1 MALARSGGRR
11 RSCNRCSAKKERC
24 DGQEPCHRCQRSGLE
39 CLYAT
44 CRTLGRPRNA
54 GAPGKRRLS
63 ATAAAAAADGAEGAD
78 SAEGAGATRSTT
90 GSTASG
96 KKSGGRIA
104 AVAAAAGT
112 VVTGT
117 ASAGATTVGAVT
129 AFTGGTPTANTNR
142 ARAPARPRARAGA
155 DGGAGGKGAG
165 SAKGA
170 KVALA
175 QANLKR
181 PSLSPSPA
189 TGLTGLVQGK
199 YLTCFMDDFACFFQ
213 VVDDSVIR
221 CGLINLM
228 TGKVD
233 PALVGDDSG
242 VGSSSL
248 PPPAKR
254 AVGAGGGRV
263 SGRGDGSGRGSSGA
277 KNRSAGRGGRTR
289 TPSPSPPRHD
299 AEGSSATDP
308 NPDVYA
314 INSAMFSAMAIGALL
329 LGQTPSHVHLY
340 VAVAKASLR
349 LCSAE
354 MAATPN
360 ERIAAA
366 HLLLAFAAHVSGMR
380 DYGRYIRLTR
390 QFYHARVRRGL
401 PTPTPI
407 SDILGYR
414 EIVDALGAP
423 DVRGTGGTRG
433 DGGGAIP
440 PTVRESLANNEQ
452 GGGGVAGTTASA
464 AEGRAGVGVR
474 ALLAEGRA
482 GPAAKE
488 RARGRDHDRFPPG
501 LEAARE
507 RARLRQAEPML
518 MVGDIMTM
526 LSRVPW
532 LMNEGEEARRT
543 RQKLT
548 ELKSLVAAEK
558 ALAEERRFASRKT
571 TSRTDRM
578 SVFLLATAVVG
589 LVSAL
594 DQFAELLPLAREVS
608 ACVCACPGLARY
620 QPHSY
625 HASLEI
631 LRAFQK
637 QKEFNALLAAAP
649 GELRRSAATGKQISY
664 ETREDMCSSQVC
676 LKHAKS
682 IGEMGRRA
690 WEGERAKT
698 HGRAPVEVASD
709 ANASVVAV
717 AVKAEPE
724 FSPAGGKEGDPE
736 IVVSRVASNSSPLEE
751 RCQLPG
757 ETTLPADS
765 VAMVSP
771 PLRPQKTPG
780 IGSTTAD
787 AASPSSATASPTA
800 ATNLPKED
808 SPDSVGQWT
817 PEFPP
822 SLGASVAASD
832 QSLPSRTVGGGSVAT
847 FDCAPRGGEGALMGG
862 LDGDNNLLLLQPPLA
877 LRSSGSVQGADTS
890 AFASAAASAAAASTP
905 ASSSAAAGT
914 EPHSAD
920 PRSLPSRGEGADWNG
935 ALAGGPYR
943 GVGGGA
949 SGVSSGV
956 SGAAASYSIAGDV
969 GGTTR
974 HVAGG
979 GGGGGSGS
987 GSSGGTDAALA
998 NPLLSGLRLQ
1008 QARSVAL
1015 YGVTANGP
1023 VLDSACPLAAGQ
1035 RVASVGDSAGAAG
1048 AASAAGAGGS
1058 SADEGAGVSAGLPGP
1073 HRDWRGRVA
1082 TSAPG
1087 PHLAPLHQPANVVAA
1102 GLGAR
1107 LPSAGGALTRRLWD
1121 SPLAS
1126 RHPSGGVEFVSPH
1139 RGGAANL
1146 PLWRW
1151 ERSVAPHPPL
1161 LPGPVARRVVQPVF
1175 PPDSLSFSDSPMFSV
1190 SGGPAA
1196 SALAV
1201 AAAAAAAEANPTP
1214 AAMAPAVMA
1223 PSSSSYLL
1231 ARSTSMSAGAASAA
1245 AISSAAARSSTANP
1259 SMRGC
1264 GDAGGGGAPHCED
1277 ADETSLDTGGIGREE
1292 GDEATRDLWEIIGAA
1307 DGSE

>member
-1 MALARSGGRR
+1 M
-11 RSCNRCSAKKERC
+11 
-24 DGQEPCHRCQRSGLE
+24 E

-277 KNRSAGRGGRTR
+277 NNRSAGRGGRTR

-414 EIVDALGAP
+414 EIVDALGKPIGTGGSRVPAPQQASHDRIGAAAAGPSPAPAPVSSGSTDITALNSDGAAAAATTTTTAAAAAAANGTLTGAP

-571 TSRTDRM
+571 
-578 SVFLLATAVVG
+578 VG
-589 LVSAL
+589 
-594 DQFAELLPLAREVS
+594 P
-608 ACVCACPGLARY
+608 
-620 QPHSY
+620 
-625 HASLEI
+625 
-631 LRAFQK
+631 
-637 QKEFNALLAAAP
+637 
-649 GELRRSAATGKQISY
+649 
-664 ETREDMCSSQVC
+664 
-676 LKHAKS
+676 
-682 IGEMGRRA
+682 
-690 WEGERAKT
+690 
-698 HGRAPVEVASD
+698 
-709 ANASVVAV
+709 
-717 AVKAEPE
+717 
-724 FSPAGGKEGDPE
+724 
-736 IVVSRVASNSSPLEE
+736 
-751 RCQLPG
+751 
-757 ETTLPADS
+757 
-765 VAMVSP
+765 
-771 PLRPQKTPG
+771 
-780 IGSTTAD
+780 
-787 AASPSSATASPTA
+787 
-800 ATNLPKED
+800 
-808 SPDSVGQWT
+808 
-817 PEFPP
+817 
-822 SLGASVAASD
+822 
-832 QSLPSRTVGGGSVAT
+832 
-847 FDCAPRGGEGALMGG
+847 
-862 LDGDNNLLLLQPPLA
+862 
-877 LRSSGSVQGADTS
+877 
-890 AFASAAASAAAASTP
+890 
-905 ASSSAAAGT
+905 
-914 EPHSAD
+914 
-920 PRSLPSRGEGADWNG
+920 
-935 ALAGGPYR
+935 
-943 GVGGGA
+943 
-949 SGVSSGV
+949 
-956 SGAAASYSIAGDV
+956 
-969 GGTTR
+969 
-974 HVAGG
+974 
-979 GGGGGSGS
+979 
-987 GSSGGTDAALA
+987 
-998 NPLLSGLRLQ
+998 
-1008 QARSVAL
+1008 
-1015 YGVTANGP
+1015 
-1023 VLDSACPLAAGQ
+1023 
-1035 RVASVGDSAGAAG
+1035 
-1048 AASAAGAGGS
+1048 
-1058 SADEGAGVSAGLPGP
+1058 
-1073 HRDWRGRVA
+1073 
-1082 TSAPG
+1082 
-1087 PHLAPLHQPANVVAA
+1087 
-1102 GLGAR
+1102 
-1107 LPSAGGALTRRLWD
+1107 LTRRHLF
-1121 SPLAS
+1121 PRPFLKPRIA
-1126 RHPSGGVEFVSPH
+1126 RYE
-1139 RGGAANL
+1139 AT
-1146 PLWRW
+1146 
-1151 ERSVAPHPPL
+1151 PPL
-1161 LPGPVARRVVQPVF
+1161 GCLVCLLPPF
-1175 PPDSLSFSDSPMFSV
+1175 
-1190 SGGPAA
+1190 
-1196 SALAV
+1196 
-1201 AAAAAAAEANPTP
+1201 
-1214 AAMAPAVMA
+1214 
-1223 PSSSSYLL
+1223 
-1231 ARSTSMSAGAASAA
+1231 
-1245 AISSAAARSSTANP
+1245 
-1259 SMRGC
+1259 
-1264 GDAGGGGAPHCED
+1264 
-1277 ADETSLDTGGIGREE
+1277 
-1292 GDEATRDLWEIIGAA
+1292 
-1307 DGSE
+1307 